1 MRLPDSDRDQLL
13 PGISEAEFLGAAREY
28 IKAGYPNPDRKGC
41 PARKRLTILARRTQT
56 PLNEELDHIATCS
69 PCFVEY
75 HAIRNAWKR
84 RRALLVRTAVAAAA
98 TAAVFSAI
106 LFFRHHPT
114 TVAHLPATP
123 VEIAKGTRE
132 KRTIDLR
139 PYEKVRGESQSAP
152 QPSGIPLRF
161 ERSNLDLT
169 IQLPIGSEE
178 GRYAFD
184 LFNSNG
190 VLQFE
195 VLGDAIIKDYITT
208 AQVVFDLRNLM
219 PGRFTLTIRR
229 TTRFAATS
237 YPIEIH

>member
-1 MRLPDSDRDQLL
+1 MRLPDSYRDKLL
-13 PGISEAEFLGAAREY
+13 PGITEEEFLGAAREY
-28 IKAGYPNPDRKGC
+28 IKAAYPNPDRKGC
-41 PARKRLTILARRTQT
+41 PGRNRLTILARRKQP

-75 HAIRNAWKR
+75 HAIRKAWKR
-84 RRALLVRTAVAAAA
+84 THALVVRIAVAAAA
-98 TAAVFSAI
+98 TAAVFSGF

-114 TVAHLPATP
+114 FVPHLPADSA
-123 VEIAKGTRE
+123 EIAKGTRQ

-139 PYEKVRGESQSAP
+139 SYEKVRGESAP
-152 QPSGIPLRF
+152 QRSASPVTF

-195 VLGDAIIKDYITT
+195 VLGDAVIKDYITT
-208 AQVVFDLRNLM
+208 AQVPFDLRNLA

-237 YPIEIH
+237 YPVEIH

>member
-1 MRLPDSDRDQLL
+1 MRLPDSYRDKLL
-13 PGISEAEFLGAAREY
+13 PGITEEEFLGAAREY
-28 IKAGYPNPDRKGC
+28 IKAAYPNPDRKGC
-41 PARKRLTILARRTQT
+41 PGRNRLTILARRKQP

-69 PCFVEY
+69 PCFAEY
-75 HAIRNAWKR
+75 HAIRKAWKR
-84 RRALLVRTAVAAAA
+84 TLALVVRIAVAAAV
-98 TAAVFSAI
+98 TAAVFSGF

-114 TVAHLPATP
+114 FVPHLPADSA
-123 VEIAKGTRE
+123 EMAKGTRQ

-139 PYEKVRGESQSAP
+139 SYEKVRGESAP
-152 QPSGIPLRF
+152 QRSASPVTF
-161 ERSNLDLT
+161 ERSSLDLT

-195 VLGDAIIKDYITT
+195 VLGDAVIKDYITT
-208 AQVVFDLRNLM
+208 AQVPFDLRNLA
-219 PGRFTLTIRR
+219 PGRFMLTIRR

-237 YPIEIH
+237 YPVEIH